1 MAIFN
6 SRNSTTLTRKFNVVA
21 MAMAMAV
28 VVVVV
33 MVVAVCEKR
42 VLLCISKSLFW
53 FLGSVGKEGGRA
65 RF

>member
-1 MAIFN
+1 
-6 SRNSTTLTRKFNVVA
+6 
-21 MAMAMAV
+21 MAMAV

-42 VLLCISKSLFW
+42 VLLCISKPLFW